1 MTTLIIDE
9 ISCLAHNSH
18 CEVYQNDFLDRDP
31 ISQKKRKISP
41 YVTCMITATRERCC
55 IPRATVQSMGGLNIV
70 ESL

>member
-31 ISQKKRKISP
+31 ISQKKKKGVFALRDLYDNGNTGEMLHS
-41 YVTCMITATRERCC
+41 
-55 IPRATVQSMGGLNIV
+55 
-70 ESL
+70 